1 MDRCSRY
8 KCLNVYLT
16 GWTLIL
22 DSEVRFTLEALR
34 PLGRQIVLCLHAMA
48 LYASSTCPQS
58 QGYRL
63 TVVPSTIGQNRARL
77 EVFDPCRELNS
88 ALRMP
93 APRTERDCG

>member
-22 DSEVRFTLEALR
+22 DSEVRFTLDALR

-63 TVVPSTIGQNRARL
+63 TVVVGGERGMH
-77 EVFDPCRELNS
+77 CREES
-88 ALRMP
+88 MLRVGWM
-93 APRTERDCG
+93 